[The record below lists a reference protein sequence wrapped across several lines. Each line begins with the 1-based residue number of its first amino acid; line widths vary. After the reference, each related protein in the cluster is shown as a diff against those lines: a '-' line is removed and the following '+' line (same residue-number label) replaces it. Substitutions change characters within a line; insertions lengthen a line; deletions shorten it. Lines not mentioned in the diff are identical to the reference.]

1 MKKIYKF
8 KSVIYAFLAFTLCI
22 SCSKNDEP
30 TKEKEEEK
38 PTELLINNISFPV
51 DSNTAEFINFKR
63 RVVMFEFVTTG
74 CSYCPYVMAA
84 TNKLMEQPEKSNDF
98 CVIASYTKYNKGKL
112 NNEYSS
118 MFEKQ
123 LSDYSVPK
131 MYFDARKNQ
140 TYSFNRK
147 VDDLAENVIYKG
159 FVLSL
164 KKKYP
169 PKVGITAK
177 SSVENEKVKVD
188 VGLKVGSKGKYNI
201 QIAVVEDNV
210 NTYQDNSE
218 KVPGYDFRNHHHVLQ
233 YAIVN
238 SYDGQKLKNGEDL
251 EVFSYYAENFEFD
264 MPANIKNIDNCK
276 LVIYIL
282 STDSE
287 SSTKQYVTNAVTIK
301 LNGGVIPLEYE
312 TQQVPN

>member
-1 MKKIYKF
+1 MRKTSKF
-8 KSVIYAFLAFTLCI
+8 RHVVSAFLAFALFTA
-22 SCSKNDEP
+22 CSETDKP
-30 TKEKEEEK
+30 TKEEEEEK
-38 PTELLINNISFPV
+38 PKELIINNISFPE
-51 DSNTAEFINFKR
+51 DATPSDFTNFKR

-84 TNKLMEQPEKSNDF
+84 TNMLTEQPEKSDDF

-147 VDDLAENVIYKG
+147 VEDLAENVIYKG
-159 FVLSL
+159 FVQMLQ
-164 KKKYP
+164 KKYP
-169 PKVGITAK
+169 SKVGITAK

-188 VGLKVGSKGKYNI
+188 VGLKVGSKGKYNM
-201 QIAVVEDNV
+201 QIAVVEDNL

-218 KVPGYDFRNHHHVLQ
+218 KVPGYDFKNHHHVLQ
-233 YAIVN
+233 YALVN
-238 SYDGQKLKNGEDL
+238 SYEGKALKNGDDL
-251 EVFSYYAENFEFD
+251 EGLSYHAESFEFGV
-264 MPANIKNIDNCK
+264 PTNIKNIDNCK
-276 LVIYIL
+276 LVIYVL
-282 STDSE
+282 TADSE

-301 LNGGVIPLEYE
+301 LNGDTIPLEYE
-312 TQQVPN
+312 AQ